1 MPNVRYFTTT
11 VVTTQPVVITARFGL
26 MGLTSTTNRRNESFL
41 IRLVNRLFKP
51 FNEVRDYEWRR
62 VPAPNW
68 ACKRGGLDYW

>member
-11 VVTTQPVVITARFGL
+11 VVTTQPVVITARYGS
-26 MGLTSTTNRRNESFL
+26 MGLISTTKPRNESFL
-41 IRLVNRLFKP
+41 KSLLNRIFRP
-51 FNEVRDYEWRR
+51 FQELQDYEWRR